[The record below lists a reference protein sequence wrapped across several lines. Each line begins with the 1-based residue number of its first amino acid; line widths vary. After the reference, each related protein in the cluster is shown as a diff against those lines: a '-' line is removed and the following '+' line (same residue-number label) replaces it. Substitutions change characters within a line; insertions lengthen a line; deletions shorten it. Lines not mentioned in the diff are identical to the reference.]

1 MTSKRVRSIRGR
13 LVAVAA
19 TAGALA
25 VAAPVSVASAQIT
38 PIGFPT
44 GGFPTGGFPTGGFP
58 TGGGMG
64 LGSSQ
69 GCADV
74 PSVGSAGQIGAAGG
88 ATIQQA
94 CGAVL
99 AFNGPSIGNVSSVI
113 GPTIIG
119 GPVLAPVTTS
129 TGGPNIVSVP

>member
-1 MTSKRVRSIRGR
+1 MRSIRGR

-25 VAAPVSVASAQIT
+25 VAAPVSAASAQIT

-44 GGFPTGGFPTGGFP
+44 GG
-58 TGGGMG
+58 G
-64 LGSSQ
+64 LGLGPSQ
-69 GCADV
+69 GCANV
-74 PSVGSAGQIGAAGG
+74 PIVGSAGQIGASGG
-88 ATIQQA
+88 ATLQQA

-119 GPVLAPVTTS
+119 GPVLAPVTAS

>member
-1 MTSKRVRSIRGR
+1 MRSIRRR

-25 VAAPVSVASAQIT
+25 VAAPVSAASAQI
-38 PIGFPT
+38 IDFPT
-44 GGFPTGGFPTGGFP
+44 GGAMGF
-58 TGGGMG
+58 
-64 LGSSQ
+64 SQ
-69 GCADV
+69 GCANV
-74 PSVGSAGQIGAAGG
+74 PIVGSAGQIGATGG
-88 ATIQQA
+88 STFQQA

-119 GPVLAPVTTS
+119 GPVLAPVTAS

>member
-1 MTSKRVRSIRGR
+1 MRATRRQ

-19 TAGALA
+19 TAAALA
-25 VAAPVSVASAQIT
+25 VAAPVSAASAQIA

-44 GGFPTGGFPTGGFP
+44 A
-58 TGGGMG
+58 GGMG

-69 GCADV
+69 GCANV
-74 PSVGSAGQIGAAGG
+74 PTVGSAGQIGGGGG
-88 ATIQQA
+88 ATFQQA

-99 AFNGPSIGNVSSVI
+99 VFNGPSIGNVSSVI

-119 GPVLAPVTTS
+119 SPVLAPVTAS
-129 TGGPNIVSVP
+129 TGGPSINSLP